1 MDVIMFIPNTF
12 PILLHKKLGRGT
24 QFKLSIPT
32 LTKGSDDGR
41 SIDAGAHAVAGK
53 AENDDEAAGEEKKRR
68 RADGD
73 DAG

>member
-1 MDVIMFIPNTF
+1 MQAR
-12 PILLHKKLGRGT
+12 KEGT
-24 QFKLSIPT
+24 TIA
-32 LTKGSDDGR
+32 KGSDDGR